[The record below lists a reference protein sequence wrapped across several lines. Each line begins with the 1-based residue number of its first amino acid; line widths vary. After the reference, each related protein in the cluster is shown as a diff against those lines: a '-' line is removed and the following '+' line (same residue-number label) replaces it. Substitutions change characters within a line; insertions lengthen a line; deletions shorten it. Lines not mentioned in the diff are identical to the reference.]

1 MVTNKGDRRL
11 FDRHALRQFVTR
23 ISSPVIV
30 TLISSLFVAAP
41 VQAQQYPSRP
51 LRVVVPFAPGGA
63 VDLVARTVAP
73 KLGEAF
79 GQPVVV
85 DNRGGAG
92 GTIGTDIVA
101 KARPDGNTLLVASMG
116 VAVNAVLYP
125 KLPYDTLKDL
135 APVTTLGEQPN
146 VVVVHP
152 SLSASSVGELVAMA
166 RARPG
171 QINYASGGIGSN
183 SHLATLLFLQ
193 MAKVE
198 MLHVPYK
205 GLGPAISD
213 LVGGQVQL
221 AVSNVSTALPHV
233 KSGRLRL
240 LAVTS
245 ARRFPLFP
253 DTPTVDE
260 AGVKGYESSGW
271 YGMWGTAGTPSSVL
285 AVLNKVVTKILDT
298 PAIKEQF
305 GAQGLQPIPTSPEA
319 FGKRLREEI
328 RKWGPVVRASGAKP
342 E

>member
-1 MVTNKGDRRL
+1 MRAEGYRSL
-11 FDRHALRQFVTR
+11 ALLLVLLAH
-23 ISSPVIV
+23 S
-30 TLISSLFVAAP
+30 AA
-41 VQAQQYPSRP
+41 AQQYPSRP
-51 LRVVVPFAPGGA
+51 MRVVVPFAPGGA

-73 KLGEAF
+73 RLGEAL

-101 KARPDGNTLLVASMG
+101 KARPDGHTLLVASMG

-146 VVVVHP
+146 IVVVHP
-152 SLSASSVGELVAMA
+152 SLSARSVGELVTLA
-166 RARPG
+166 RSRPG
-171 QINYASGGIGSN
+171 QISYASGGIGSN
-183 SHLATLLFLQ
+183 THLATLLFLQ
-193 MAKVE
+193 MAGIE

-205 GLGPAISD
+205 GLGPAIAD

-285 AVLNKVVTKILDT
+285 AALHKAVTKILDT
-298 PAIKEQF
+298 PAVKEQF

-328 RKWGPVVRASGAKP
+328 RKWGPVVKASGAKP

>member
-1 MVTNKGDRRL
+1 MATRDCLIQCRVTFATLLLLACGA
-11 FDRHALRQFVTR
+11 AL
-23 ISSPVIV
+23 
-30 TLISSLFVAAP
+30 
-41 VQAQQYPSRP
+41 AQQYPSRP
-51 LRVVVPFAPGGA
+51 IRVVVPFAPGGA

-79 GQPVVV
+79 GQTVVV

-101 KARPDGNTLLVASMG
+101 KARPDGHTLLVASMG

-125 KLPYDTLKDL
+125 KLPYDTLRDL
-135 APVTTLGEQPN
+135 APVTALGEQPN
-146 VVVVHP
+146 IVVVHP
-152 SLSASSVGELVAMA
+152 SLAAGSVGELVALA
-166 RARPG
+166 RSRPG
-171 QINYASGGIGSN
+171 QFSYASGGIGSN

-193 MAKVE
+193 LARIDL
-198 MLHVPYK
+198 LHVPYK
-205 GLGPAISD
+205 GLGPAIAE

-245 ARRFPLFP
+245 AGRFPLFP
-253 DTPTVDE
+253 DTPTVSE
-260 AGVKGYESSGW
+260 SGVSGYESSGW
-271 YGMWGTAGTPSSVL
+271 YGMWGTAGTPLPVL
-285 AVLNKVVTKILDT
+285 TALNKAITKILDS
-298 PAIKEQF
+298 PALKEQF
-305 GAQGLQPIPTSPEA
+305 GVQGLQPIPTSPEA

-328 RKWGPVVRASGAKP
+328 RKWGPVVKASGAKP

>member
-1 MVTNKGDRRL
+1 VTSDGKNLRRI
-11 FDRHALRQFVTR
+11 ALAMFAV
-23 ISSPVIV
+23 VV
-30 TLISSLFVAAP
+30 CGGAVAQP
-41 VQAQQYPSRP
+41 YPSRP

-73 KLGEAF
+73 KLSEAL

-101 KARPDGNTLLVASMG
+101 KARPDGHTLLVASMG

-135 APVTTLGEQPN
+135 APITSLGDQPN
-146 VVVVHP
+146 IVVVHP
-152 SLSASSVGELVAMA
+152 SLSAKSIGELVALA
-166 RARPG
+166 KTNPG
-171 QINYASGGIGSN
+171 QISYASGGIGSN
-183 SHLATLLFLQ
+183 THLVTLLFLQ
-193 MAKVE
+193 MARVE

-205 GLGPAISD
+205 GLGPAIAD

-245 ARRFPLFP
+245 AKRLPLFP
-253 DTPTVDE
+253 DTPTVSE
-260 AGVKGYESSGW
+260 SGVPGYESSGW
-271 YGMWGTAGTPSSVL
+271 YGLWVTAGTPSSVL
-285 AVLNKVVTKILDT
+285 AALNKTVTKILDA

-305 GAQGLQPIPTSPEA
+305 GVQGLQPIPTSPEA
-319 FGKRLREEI
+319 FGQRLREEI
-328 RKWGPVVRASGAKP
+328 RKWGPVVKASGAKP

>member
-1 MVTNKGDRRL
+1 MQQREKKPFSFRL
-11 FDRHALRQFVTR
+11 PPFAFLLGCAL
-23 ISSPVIV
+23 
-30 TLISSLFVAAP
+30 AAAAG
-41 VQAQQYPSRP
+41 AQPYPSRP

-63 VDLVARTVAP
+63 VDLVGRTVAP
-73 KLGEAF
+73 KLSEAL
-79 GQPVVV
+79 GQPVIV

-101 KARPDGNTLLVASMG
+101 KARPDGHTLLVASMG

-125 KLPYDTLKDL
+125 KLPYDTLNDL
-135 APVTTLGEQPN
+135 APVTSLGEQPN
-146 VVVVHP
+146 IVVVHP
-152 SLSASSVGELVAMA
+152 LLSVKSIGELVALA
-166 RARPG
+166 KAKPG
-171 QINYASGGIGSN
+171 QISYASGGVGSN
-183 SHLATLLFLQ
+183 THLVTLLFLQ

-205 GLGPAISD
+205 GLGPAIAD

-221 AVSNVSTALPHV
+221 AISNVSTALPHV

-245 ARRFPLFP
+245 TRRFPLFP

-285 AVLNKVVTKILDT
+285 TALNKAVTKILET
-298 PAIKEQF
+298 TAIKVLF

-342 E
+342 EL

>member
-1 MVTNKGDRRL
+1 MNPFSFCLPL
-11 FDRHALRQFVTR
+11 FAFFLGCAL
-23 ISSPVIV
+23 
-30 TLISSLFVAAP
+30 AAAAG
-41 VQAQQYPSRP
+41 AQPYPSRP

-73 KLGEAF
+73 KLSEAL

-85 DNRGGAG
+85 DNRSGAG

-101 KARPDGNTLLVASMG
+101 KARPDGHTLLVASMG

-125 KLPYDTLKDL
+125 KLPYDTLRDL
-135 APVTTLGEQPN
+135 APVTSLGEQPN
-146 VVVVHP
+146 IVVVHP
-152 SLSASSVGELVAMA
+152 SLSARSVGELVALA
-166 RARPG
+166 KARPG
-171 QINYASGGIGSN
+171 QISYASGGVGSN
-183 SHLATLLFLQ
+183 THLVTLLFLQ
-193 MAKVE
+193 MARVE

-205 GLGPAISD
+205 GLGPAIAD

-245 ARRFPLFP
+245 AKRFPLFP
-253 DTPTVDE
+253 DAPTVGE
-260 AGVKGYESSGW
+260 SGVPGYESSGW
-271 YGMWGTAGTPSSVL
+271 YGLWGTAGTPSSVL
-285 AVLNKVVTKILDT
+285 TALNQAVTKILDA
-298 PAIKEQF
+298 PATREQF
-305 GAQGLQPIPTSPEA
+305 GAQGLQPIPTSAEA

-328 RKWGPVVRASGAKP
+328 RKWGPVVKASGAKP